1 MPASREARTGFWNA
15 GPGGALR
22 AAAALGGVALLLVVS
37 IEGSIAAEAAPAK
50 PAPGKPAPATAGKAV
65 TPANR
70 PQPDA
75 TKAPVSTT
83 DASAGARSAT
93 DSTVRLSPP
102 ASRTAPASGATAATS
117 PASATPPAASASS
130 GAAPP
135 ARSGA
140 LAGRP
145 SASRPAT
152 VPTVRSG
159 SPARTAA
166 TGGATTRGVQTVAHL
181 DQKVTYQYNAL
192 GRRDPFQPMIGGEFV
207 GADVGGD
214 APVDVGGMKV
224 VGIVWGTEEKFAMVE
239 DGRGQ
244 SMVLR
249 VGDKVMNGVV
259 EALRRD
265 GIVVRITT
273 EGTTQSVTIPLTRKG
288 DKANATR

>member
-22 AAAALGGVALLLVVS
+22 AAAALGGMALLLVVS
-37 IEGSIAAEAAPAK
+37 IQVSIAAEAAPAK
-50 PAPGKPAPATAGKAV
+50 SAPVKSGPAPAGKTV
-65 TPANR
+65 TP
-70 PQPDA
+70 
-75 TKAPVSTT
+75 TKAPVATT
-83 DASAGARSAT
+83 DASAGTRSAT

-102 ASRTAPASGATAATS
+102 AAKTVPAPGATVTP
-117 PASATPPAASASS
+117 PAKGATPPAANASS
-130 GAAPP
+130 GPASPAASS
-135 ARSGA
+135 AR
-140 LAGRP
+140 AGRP

-152 VPTVRSG
+152 VPTVRAVSG
-159 SPARTAA
+159 TGSAARTAVS
-166 TGGATTRGVQTVAHL
+166 GGATTRGVQTVAHL

-224 VGIVWGTEEKFAMVE
+224 VGIVWGTEDRFAMVE

-259 EALRRD
+259 EAMRRD
-265 GIVVRITT
+265 AIVVRITT

>member
-1 MPASREARTGFWNA
+1 M
-15 GPGGALR
+15 
-22 AAAALGGVALLLVVS
+22 

-50 PAPGKPAPATAGKAV
+50 PAPGKPAPATTGKAV
-65 TPANR
+65 TPATR

-75 TKAPVSTT
+75 AKTPVSTT

-102 ASRTAPASGATAATS
+102 ASRTAPASGATAATP
-117 PASATPPAASASS
+117 PAKGATPPAASASS
-130 GAAPP
+130 GPAPP
-135 ARSGA
+135 AVSGA
-140 LAGRP
+140 PAGRT

-265 GIVVRITT
+265 ALVVRITT